1 MFCRLQR
8 PNNCPN
14 NGTRSTDCKECR
26 SNFYKEAGNTT
37 YTKIRIDLTSLK
49 VISKYTSTT
58 FDYFKKPKRLFLN
71 WCYGLIKAKY
81 AHSLFPFILANS
93 KFMLLLKRAVI
104 IKHTSPVS
112 ILANDSTFTTGSYGK
127 TIPFATAGDCY
138 SSQGNCP
145 QVCYTVLSWQIQW
158 THYLIYRETFF
169 CFKKKT
175 KKLWYFIILQF
186 FTLMK
191 WCGVAPHL

>member
-26 SNFYKEAGNTT
+26 SNFYKETGNTT

-49 VISKYTSTT
+49 VISKYTSTS

-145 QVCYTVLSWQIQW
+145 QVCYAILSLADSVD
-158 THYLIYRETFF
+158 TLSYR
-169 CFKKKT
+169 
-175 KKLWYFIILQF
+175 
-186 FTLMK
+186 
-191 WCGVAPHL
+191 

>member
-14 NGTRSTDCKECR
+14 NGTRPENCKECR
-26 SNFYKEAGNTT
+26 SNLYKEAGNTT

-49 VISKYTSTT
+49 VISKYTSCTP
-58 FDYFKKPKRLFLN
+58 DYLKKPKRLLLN
-71 WCYGLIKAKY
+71 WCHGLIKANY
-81 AHSLFPFILANS
+81 VHSLFYFFILANS
-93 KFMLLLKRAVI
+93 NFILLLKRAVI
-104 IKHTSPVS
+104 IKHTSHVSIKANYVHSFFPFMLANAKFILLLKRVVIIKHASLVS

-145 QVCYTVLSWQIQW
+145 QVCYQFYPWQI
-158 THYLIYRETFF
+158 
-169 CFKKKT
+169 
-175 KKLWYFIILQF
+175 
-186 FTLMK
+186 
-191 WCGVAPHL
+191 